1 MNYAGLLRAG
11 AERLH
16 IHMEEGQVDAL
27 LQFAALLQKWNKV
40 YSLSSIRGMKE
51 IIIRHILDSLS
62 VAPYLHHGRRVID
75 VGSGAGLPGIPL
87 ACIFQDK
94 GFLLLDVSIKKVCFI
109 RQTIIELGLKNVGV
123 MQQDVKRYRPSREF
137 DTVVS
142 RAFARDEKL
151 LKAVDHLLSRGR
163 VIVML
168 GKQTRFRGLPK
179 SYALAG
185 VYKAQVPMLQASR
198 HIAVIE
204 KSADG

>member
-1 MNYAGLLRAG
+1 MNYAGLLRTG

-16 IHMEEGQVDAL
+16 IHMEEGQVDTL

-62 VAPYLHHGRRVID
+62 AAPYLHGKRVID

-87 ACIFQDK
+87 ACVFRDK
-94 GFLLLDVSIKKVCFI
+94 GFLLLDVSVKKVCFI
-109 RQTIIELGLKNVGV
+109 RQAIIELGLKNVEV
-123 MQQDVKRYRPSREF
+123 MQQDVAHYRPSREF
-137 DTVVS
+137 DTVVN

-151 LKAVDHLLSRGR
+151 LRAVDHLLSRGR

-168 GKQTRFRGLPK
+168 GKQTQLRGLPE
-179 SYALAG
+179 SYALVG
-185 VYKAQVPMLQASR
+185 VYKVQVPMLQASR
-198 HIAVIE
+198 HIVVIE